1 MASSI
6 PCTSSNHVHYKS
18 LSLSTKSFSLLP
30 HKETSSIPSQIP
42 NICRN
47 LSTSTTTKF
56 NYKSSTR
63 ITCLRMWE
71 QVRKKMDTH
80 KLLPNIF
87 LFTLVVVVVLGS
99 NSVSGHITKA
109 VNEIGEQA
117 LSQIAIEKAVYA
129 LHESASVSVH
139 PRVLGLEV
147 TML

>member
-1 MASSI
+1 MLANVG
-6 PCTSSNHVHYKS
+6 TSSK
-18 LSLSTKSFSLLP
+18 
-30 HKETSSIPSQIP
+30 
-42 NICRN
+42 
-47 LSTSTTTKF
+47 
-56 NYKSSTR
+56 
-63 ITCLRMWE
+63 
-71 QVRKKMDTH
+71 KKMDTH

-87 LFTLVVVVVLGS
+87 LFTLVVVVVVLGS

-109 VNEIGEQA
+109 GNEIGEQA